1 MRTFVL
7 SLLVLYAALCAGTV
21 QAANTIESLVMPGKV
36 IQGHARIES
45 NCRKC
50 HEPFDKSAQNT
61 LCVAC
66 HTEVGQDI
74 ARKQGL
80 HGRVPAKPCR
90 ECHTDHKG
98 ANAGIVVLKEAGFD
112 HRHTDYLLKG
122 KHADAR
128 IRCAACHIAGKKH
141 RDAPHACEACH
152 GKQDPHQGALGPTC
166 ANCHVEKSWLEVEF
180 DHEETRFPLL
190 GKHVK
195 TQCKDC
201 HRDQQ
206 FKDTPRDC
214 VACHRKDDKHKGS
227 LGPKCGQCHGERT
240 WDAGLF
246 DHDKD
251 TGFALKGKHS
261 AVKCESCHKGLVFK
275 EKIQTAC
282 VACHRKDDAHK
293 GRYGERCDSC
303 HGEKSWKEIRFDHA
317 RDTRFALQGK
327 HTKVRCD
334 DCHRGSLYQDKV
346 SGACLSCHRKDDTHK
361 GRYGERCDSCHTDA
375 DWKPTRFN
383 HDRDT
388 RFVLKGKHAPVK
400 CDACHRGHLFND
412 KIDNTCATCHA
423 KDDKHAKQLGPKCE
437 NCHTEKSWK
446 VEHFDHSKSRFPLV
460 GQHAQTGCQECHAT
474 ARFKDASMECKSCH
488 VKDDV
493 HKGALGTKCEACH
506 NARDWRL
513 WDFNH
518 NKQTAF
524 ILDGAHKR
532 KSVTCAACHTN
543 AQPRAP
549 KIDTTCASCH
559 AREDVH
565 DGTFGARCERCH
577 ATTNWKQLTRSLV
590 R

>member
-1 MRTFVL
+1 MRALALT
-7 SLLVLYAALCAGTV
+7 LLLLYASLCAGTV
-21 QAANTIESLVMPGKV
+21 RAANTIESLVMPGKV
-36 IQGHARIES
+36 IQGHAKIES

-74 ARKQGL
+74 VRKKGL
-80 HGRVPAKPCR
+80 HGRAPAKPCR

-98 ANAGIVVLKEAGFD
+98 ANASIVVMKEAGFD

-128 IRCAACHIAGKKH
+128 IRCTSCHVAGKKY
-141 RDAPHACEACH
+141 REAPHACEACH
-152 GKQDPHQGALGPTC
+152 GKQDPHKGALGSTC

-195 TQCKDC
+195 TECKDC
-201 HRDQQ
+201 HRNQQ

-214 VACHRKDDKHKGS
+214 ITCHRKDDKHKGS
-227 LGPKCGQCHGERT
+227 LGPKCGQCHNERT

-251 TGFALKGKHS
+251 TGFALKGKHG
-261 AVKCESCHKGLVFK
+261 AVKCETCHKGLVFK

-282 VACHRKDDAHK
+282 VA
-293 GRYGERCDSC
+293 
-303 HGEKSWKEIRFDHA
+303 
-317 RDTRFALQGK
+317 
-327 HTKVRCD
+327 
-334 DCHRGSLYQDKV
+334 
-346 SGACLSCHRKDDTHK
+346 CHRKDDTHK

-375 DWKPTRFN
+375 DWKPTKFN

-400 CDACHRGHLFND
+400 CDACHRGHLFSD
-412 KIDNTCATCHA
+412 KIENTCAACHT
-423 KDDKHAKQLGPKCE
+423 KDDKHVKQLGPKCE
-437 NCHTEKSWK
+437 TCHTEKSWK
-446 VEHFDHSKSRFPLV
+446 VDHFDHSKSRFPLV

-493 HKGALGTKCEACH
+493 HKGALGAKCETCH